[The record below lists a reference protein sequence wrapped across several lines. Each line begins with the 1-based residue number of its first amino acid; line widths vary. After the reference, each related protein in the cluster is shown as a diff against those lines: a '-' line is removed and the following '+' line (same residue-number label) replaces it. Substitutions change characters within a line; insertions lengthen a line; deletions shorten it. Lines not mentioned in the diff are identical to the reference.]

1 MRELA
6 GGVRE
11 DRKANFNLQL
21 QIFQYVNRVV
31 CKRQRPR

>member
-1 MRELA
+1 MSLLA

-11 DRKANFNLQL
+11 DRKENFNLQL
-21 QIFQYVNRVV
+21 QIFQYVYRVV